1 MSQYSDDHYYDDY
14 DMRRAYHEQSQHQQ
28 RVLEI
33 QTLIRY
39 HKTLVDCLETELK
52 VMELGFGKRKFSD
65 VIRSKPNTDIPF

>member
-1 MSQYSDDHYYDDY
+1 MSQYSDDYYHDDLS
-14 DMRRAYHEQSQHQQ
+14 YHQAHQEDLMQRQ

-39 HKTLVDCLETELK
+39 HKTLVECLETELK
-52 VMELGFGKRKFSD
+52 VMELGLGKRKFSD

>member
-1 MSQYSDDHYYDDY
+1 MSQYSDDYYYDDSGQH
-14 DMRRAYHEQSQHQQ
+14 AYQEGLHHQQ

-52 VMELGFGKRKFSD
+52 VMELGLGKRKFSD

>member
-1 MSQYSDDHYYDDY
+1 MYSDEYYLDEHDRLQY
-14 DMRRAYHEQSQHQQ
+14 QAHHESQKESQ

-39 HKTLVDCLETELK
+39 HKTLVECLETELK
-52 VMELGFGKRKFSD
+52 VMELGIGKRKFSD

>member
-14 DMRRAYHEQSQHQQ
+14 DQHRAYHEQSQHQQ

-65 VIRSKPNTDIPF
+65 VIRSRPNPDLPF

>member
-14 DMRRAYHEQSQHQQ
+14 DMHQAYHEQSQYQQ

>member
-1 MSQYSDDHYYDDY
+1 MYSDEYYLDEQDRLHYQ
-14 DMRRAYHEQSQHQQ
+14 AHHESQKEDQ

-39 HKTLVDCLETELK
+39 HKTLVECLETELK
-52 VMELGFGKRKFSD
+52 VMQLGIGKRKFSD